1 MLIPLF
7 WLFSQFSH
15 ANHIHLTNY
24 FIPIH
29 VYNTMITCSLEKK
42 KSQLIEAL
50 CKKGLAIIDLV
61 EKKEEESGTPAA
73 SQTSGSEED
82 AKSFEN
88 VILDAQETSLDKK
101 ASSTDIPFSRND
113 INKVYFDL
121 SKICKGDIISEAS
134 SNKLVAKFVE
144 RHALFVSDEGR
155 AIKVLLKQ
163 LQSTPSEGIEQRLID
178 VLEKIPDWSHIRD
191 LLLRV
196 RHAKYPKGYIIF

>member
-1 MLIPLF
+1 
-7 WLFSQFSH
+7 
-15 ANHIHLTNY
+15 
-24 FIPIH
+24 
-29 VYNTMITCSLEKK
+29 MIVDSLEKK
-42 KSQLIEAL
+42 KNQVIEAL
-50 CKKGLAIIDLV
+50 CKKGLALIDLV
-61 EKKEEESGTPAA
+61 EKREEESGTPAA

-88 VILDAQETSLDKK
+88 VLLDTQDATLDKK
-101 ASSTDIPFSRND
+101 ISSTDIPFSRSD

-121 SKICKGDIISEAS
+121 SKLCKGDIVSEAS

-144 RHALFVSDEGR
+144 RHALFVLDFGR
-155 AIKVLLKQ
+155 AVKVLLKQ
-163 LQSTPSEGIEQRLID
+163 LQVTPSEGIEQRLID